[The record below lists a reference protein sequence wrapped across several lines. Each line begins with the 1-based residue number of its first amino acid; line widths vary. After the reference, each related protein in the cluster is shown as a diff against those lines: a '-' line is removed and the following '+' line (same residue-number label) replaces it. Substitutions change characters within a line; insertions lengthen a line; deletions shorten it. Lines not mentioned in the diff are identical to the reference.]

1 MANDDFTFQHLETP
15 EDIEENLEIMRKVFG
30 SDTGVDLFVKKL
42 IYKNPRMALKNHFVI
57 KHRGKMVATLNLI
70 PMEWKIGGVSLK
82 VAEMG
87 CVATLESYR
96 CQGLMRRLINEY
108 HKAIADQGYDL
119 SAIEGIPYFYRQ
131 FGYEYALPLD
141 EETKISLEKLPR
153 CTSEHL
159 IRPFTDKDIPKAMN
173 LLSQTQEKFYARSIR
188 DEQAW
193 RMQQETGM
201 ASEYGFE
208 AYAVEKD
215 DEMIAYFRISYK
227 AQSKELVLR
236 EISDTD
242 YSTSKDVL
250 GFLRDIGMKNGHET
264 LLARTSYY
272 DPLTRILVTLGAEQ
286 RIPPYAWQIRVTD
299 YVNLLQKMKPILEAR
314 IESSEYR
321 GLNEIVNFNLW
332 RYVIQIAFENG
343 KIRNVQKLNA
353 VEEYTVGANPLVLV
367 KLLLGYRSR
376 QELESCYPDFY
387 VRAKYKRLVDVLF
400 PQLLSYI
407 HSAY

>member
-1 MANDDFTFQHLETP
+1 MTNDDFKFHHLETP

-42 IYKNPRMALKNHFVI
+42 VYKNPRMTLKNHFI
-57 KHRGKMVATLNLI
+57 IRHRGKMVATLNLI

-87 CVATLESYR
+87 CVATLETYR

-108 HKAIADQGYDL
+108 HKAIVDEAYDL

-141 EETKISLEKLPR
+141 EETKISLEKLPQWA
-153 CTSEHL
+153 SKHV
-159 IRPFTDKDIPKAMN
+159 IRPFTDKDIPKAMK
-173 LLSQTQEKFYARSIR
+173 LLARAQEKFCVQSVR
-188 DEQAW
+188 DEQIW
-193 RMQQETGM
+193 KMQQETGM
-201 ASEYGFE
+201 ASECGFE

-215 DEMIAYFRISYK
+215 GEMVAYFRMSHRT
-227 AQSKELVLR
+227 QSKELVLR

-242 YSTSKDVL
+242 YSASNVVL
-250 GFLRDIGMKNGHET
+250 CFIKDIGRKKGHET
-264 LLARTSYY
+264 LAARTSYC

-299 YVNLLQKMKPILEAR
+299 YVNLLQKMKPVLEAR

-321 GLNEIVNFNLW
+321 GLNEKINFNLW
-332 RYVIQIAFENG
+332 RYMVQIAFENG
-343 KIRNVQKLNA
+343 EITSVQKLNA
-353 VEEYTVGANPLVLV
+353 VEKYAVGANPLVLV

-387 VRAKYKRLVDVLF
+387 VRAKYKQLIDVLF
-400 PQLLSYI
+400 PQFPSYI

>member
-1 MANDDFTFQHLETP
+1 MAKDDFTFHHLETP

-30 SDTGVDLFVKKL
+30 SNTGVDLFVKKL
-42 IYKNPRMALKNHFVI
+42 IYKNPRMKLENYFVI

-70 PMEWKIGGVSLK
+70 PMEWKIDGVSLK

-96 CQGLMRRLINEY
+96 CQGLMRKLINEY
-108 HKAIADQGYDL
+108 HKAIADQWYDL

-131 FGYEYALPLD
+131 FGYEYTLPLD
-141 EETKISLEKLPR
+141 EETKISLEKLPQ
-153 CTSEHL
+153 CTSEHV
-159 IRPFTDKDIPKAMN
+159 IRPFTDKDIPKAIN
-173 LLSQTQEKFYARSIR
+173 LLSQAQEKFYVRSVR

-193 RMQQETGM
+193 RMQQETRM

-208 AYAVEKD
+208 PYAVEKD
-215 DEMIAYFRISYK
+215 GEMTAYFRISHK
-227 AQSKELVLR
+227 TQSKELVLR

-242 YSTSKDVL
+242 YSTNNAVL
-250 GFLRDIGMKNGHET
+250 GFIKGIGRKSGHET
-264 LLARTSYY
+264 LVARTSYC

-286 RIPPYAWQIRVTD
+286 RIPPYAWQIKVTD

-314 IESSEYR
+314 IKSSEYR
-321 GLNEIVNFNLW
+321 GLNEKINFNLW
-332 RYVIQIAFENG
+332 RYVVQIVFENG
-343 KIRNVQKLNA
+343 EIASVQKLNI
-353 VEEYTVGANPLVLV
+353 VEEYTVGANPLVLM

-387 VRAKYKRLVDVLF
+387 VRAKYKQLINVLF
-400 PQLLSYI
+400 PQLPSYI